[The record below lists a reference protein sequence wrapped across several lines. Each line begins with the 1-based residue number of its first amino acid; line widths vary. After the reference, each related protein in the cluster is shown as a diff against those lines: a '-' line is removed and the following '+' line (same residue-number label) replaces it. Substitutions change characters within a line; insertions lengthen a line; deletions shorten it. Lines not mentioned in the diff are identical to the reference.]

1 MFVLLAQAEPEAA
14 PDVTPEV
21 SNASEA
27 AEAAVSRLGAL
38 KDEAFDF
45 IQTGGVEFLVNLVIA
60 LVIYY
65 AGKIAAHVI
74 TRLAGRAL
82 QRAKTDQ
89 MLARFMTNII
99 YAVLMVIV
107 VMAALNQLGVDTTSV
122 AAILAAAGFAV
133 GMALQGSLGNFAS
146 GVMLIIFRP
155 FNTGN
160 FIDAGGTKGIVEEI
174 DIFHTTLR
182 TPDNIRVIV
191 PNSQI
196 TSAVITNFAAN
207 PTRRIDLVVGCGYG
221 DDLLAV
227 KNFLL
232 EVISADERVLEDPEP
247 VVAVDTLG
255 DSSINFVV
263 RPWVNSED
271 FFATKSDLTER
282 IKLGFDERGF
292 NFPYPSQDVYMHQ
305 IAEA

>member
-1 MFVLLAQAEPEAA
+1 MRLLLAQADTAVEPE
-14 PDVTPEV
+14 T
-21 SNASEA
+21 SEA
-27 AEAAVSRLGAL
+27 TTTAAREAVSRLEAL
-38 KDEAFDF
+38 KQEAVAFL
-45 IQTGGVEFLVNLVIA
+45 QTNGIEFLVDLLLA

-65 AGKIAAHVI
+65 VGKIAANVV

-82 QRAKTDQ
+82 QRAKADE
-89 MLARFMTNII
+89 MLARFLTNIV
-99 YAVLMVIV
+99 YAILMVVV

-133 GMALQGSLGNFAS
+133 GMSLQGSLGNFAS

-196 TSAVITNFAAN
+196 TGAVITNFAAN
-207 PTRRIDLVVGCGYG
+207 PTRRIDLVIGCGYG

-227 KNFLL
+227 KSYLL
-232 EVISADERVLEDPEP
+232 DVITSDPRVLEDPEP
-247 VVAVDTLG
+247 VVAVESLG
-255 DSSINFVV
+255 DSSINFIV
-263 RPWVNSED
+263 RPGSTQKTTSVPS
-271 FFATKSDLTER
+271 AT
-282 IKLGFDERGF
+282 
-292 NFPYPSQDVYMHQ
+292 
-305 IAEA
+305 

>member
-1 MFVLLAQAEPEAA
+1 MLNLLAQVEPDAA
-14 PDVTPEV
+14 PDVTGT
-21 SNASEA
+21 
-27 AEAAVSRLGAL
+27 AEAAVSRISAL
-38 KDEAFDF
+38 KDEAIEFV
-45 IQTGGVEFLVNLVIA
+45 QTNGLEFAVNVVLA

-65 AGKIAAHVI
+65 VGKIAASII
-74 TRLAGRAL
+74 TRIAGRAL
-82 QRAKTDQ
+82 QRAKADE
-89 MLARFMTNII
+89 MLARFLTNIV
-99 YAVLMVIV
+99 YAVLMVVV

-207 PTRRIDLVVGCGYG
+207 PTRRIDLVIGCGYD

-227 KNFLL
+227 KSFLL
-232 EVISADERVLEDPEP
+232 DVISSDERVLKDPEP
-247 VVAVDTLG
+247 LVAVDSLG

-271 FFATKSDLTER
+271 FFATKCDLTER

-292 NFPYPSQDVYMHQ
+292 NFPYPSRDVYVHQ
-305 IAEA
+305 TAEA